1 MEVNDIIEKV
11 NKPSDC
17 ISLMVVAPK
26 PSTNDIR
33 VVASMKWANTGIKRE
48 IPTIEEIIFRKS
60 GSSCFS
66 ELEIRISPN

>member
-26 PSTNDIR
+26 RSTNDIR
-33 VVASMKWANTGIKRE
+33 VVAGMKWTNTGIKRE
-48 IPTIEEIIFRKS
+48 IPTIEEI
-60 GSSCFS
+60 SC
-66 ELEIRISPN
+66 